1 MARLFSIIGLS
12 FSLLASGALMSVS
25 SAEGAPTVS
34 AMAPKMGI
42 RVAQRE
48 LQQNPASIYKDNI
61 HGIFTIRSDD
71 ALGSG
76 FTFAPGLIV
85 TNAHVVGNSLTVE
98 VEEQDGNKF
107 TATVTYADIRRDF
120 AILKP
125 DGIRPFTTVLP
136 LRLGNTPVIGEKV
149 VVIGSPGGLKG
160 TVTTGIVSQIYP
172 DGMIQ
177 LNVSLNPGNSGGPVF
192 DHEGRV
198 IGIATLK
205 YSKGDGLGFAI
216 PIGWLQSPALAR

>member
-1 MARLFSIIGLS
+1 MARSLIIAGMLV
-12 FSLLASGALMSVS
+12 SLLVGGFLTPARAVGDTSTAD
-25 SAEGAPTVS
+25 ATPPE
-34 AMAPKMGI
+34 MGI
-42 RVAQRE
+42 RVAQGDPP
-48 LQQNPASIYKDNI
+48 QTPASIYKNNI
-61 HGIFTIRSDD
+61 HGVFTIRSDD

-76 FTFAPGLIV
+76 FTFAPGLIA
-85 TNAHVVGNSLTVE
+85 TNAHVVGNSTTVE
-98 VEEQDGNKF
+98 VEEQDGTKF
-107 TATVTYADIRRDF
+107 TATVIHADLKRDY
-120 AILKP
+120 AILRP

-136 LRLGNTPVIGEKV
+136 LLLGNTPAIGENI

-177 LNVSLNPGNSGGPVF
+177 LNVSVNPGNSGGPVF

-198 IGIATLK
+198 IGVATLK

-216 PIGWLQSPALAR
+216 PIGWLQSPALPK